1 VEDVMTATVHAL
13 AAPDEVGL
21 AVHGLRVRL
30 SGDWPEVLESV
41 RLDFAWFGVLP
52 PDPGQADVEV
62 VVEHRA
68 PDFDALGAVDASFVT
83 PRNVVYQQDGRTIV
97 DYAGRAVSVLDRAT
111 GRLTVQ
117 GDHRALVEEAVY
129 LFLLSRIGAH
139 LEERG
144 LVRLHGLSLAGR
156 DGATTVML
164 PSGGGKSTLALRA
177 LGDCGVRLL
186 SEDSALLDRRGRLHP
201 FPLRIGINETQA
213 AAVPEGHVRRIDRI
227 EGHTKLALEVHAFAD
242 RIESA
247 PRPLRHLVIGRRSL
261 GRVARLEPLPRAA
274 ALSPLL
280 REMVVGV
287 GIYQG
292 MEFLLQR
299 GLRDVT
305 GMTSTFAGRAAC
317 AAAGLARA
325 RVWRLTLGR
334 DHAANWA
341 TLRTLVAGD

>member
-1 VEDVMTATVHAL
+1 MEDLMTATVHAL
-13 AAPDEVGL
+13 AAPADVGL
-21 AVHGLRVRL
+21 EVHGLHVRL
-30 SGDWPEVLESV
+30 TGDWPEVLESV
-41 RLDFAWFGVLP
+41 RLDFAWFGVMP
-52 PDPGQADVEV
+52 PGPRDADVEV
-62 VVEHRA
+62 VVERRP
-68 PDFDALGAVDASFVT
+68 PDFEAFGAVEASFVT
-83 PRNVVYQQDGRTIV
+83 PRNVVYQQDGRTII
-97 DYAGRAVSVLDRAT
+97 DYSGRAVSVLDRAT

-117 GDHRALVEEAVY
+117 GDHRALVEEAIY

-139 LEERG
+139 LEARG

-177 LGDCGVRLL
+177 LGDRGVRLL

-213 AAVPEGHVRRIDRI
+213 ATVPAGHVRRIDRI
-227 EGHTKLALEVHAFAD
+227 EGHTKLALEVHGFAD
-242 RIESA
+242 RIEST
-247 PRPLRHLVIGRRSL
+247 PQPLRHLVIGRRSL
-261 GRVARLEPLPRAA
+261 GLDARLEPLPRAA
-274 ALSPLL
+274 ALAPLL

-305 GMTSTFAGRAAC
+305 GMTSTFAGRGAC
-317 AAAGLARA
+317 AAAAVAHA

-341 TLRTLVAGD
+341 ILRRLIAGD